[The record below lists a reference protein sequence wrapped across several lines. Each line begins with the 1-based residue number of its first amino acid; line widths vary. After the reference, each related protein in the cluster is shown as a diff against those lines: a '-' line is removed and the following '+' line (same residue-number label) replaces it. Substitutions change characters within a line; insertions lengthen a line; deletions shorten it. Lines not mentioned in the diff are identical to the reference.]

1 MRIDQ
6 THRRWA
12 IWTCVSL
19 AVAAVAYVP
28 YALLSPQGPSGGSIA
43 GLIYGIAG
51 YGMMVFAALLG
62 IRKKYPIWRIGR
74 AQTWM
79 RGHLWLGLLSYPII
93 LLHAAFHFGG
103 PLTLTMMW
111 IFTIVIVSGLVGAA
125 LQHYMPR
132 LMTER
137 VPLETIYDQIDRVR
151 DQLLKEADELLA
163 SVAKSANQYGLV
175 VPSVTG
181 ILNIRELG
189 DLRVAAATTTTT
201 STTTLIR
208 VENQAITELRN
219 IHEKTVKPYL
229 LVRGAH
235 GHVLADRRNSKAVFA
250 QLRTVS
256 PSTVHQI
263 VDDLENICEEKRDLD
278 RQSRMHKL
286 MHGWLMVHVPL
297 SLALIVL
304 GAIHAVMALRY

>member
-1 MRIDQ
+1 LRIDH

-12 IWTCVSL
+12 IWTVVL
-19 AVAAVAYVP
+19 FAVAGAAYIP
-28 YALLSPQGPSGGSIA
+28 YTMLASHGATGGSTT
-43 GLIYGIAG
+43 GLVYGSVG
-51 YGMMVFAALLG
+51 YAMMIFAALLG
-62 IRKKYPIWRIGR
+62 IRKKFPIWRIGR

-93 LLHAAFHFGG
+93 LLHGAFHFGG
-103 PLTLTMMW
+103 PLTRTMMW
-111 IFTIVIVSGLVGAA
+111 IFTVVIVSGLIGAV

-137 VPLETIYDQIDRVR
+137 VPFETIYDQIDRVR
-151 DQLLKEADELLA
+151 GQLLKESQELLA
-163 SVAKSANQYGLV
+163 SVSKSANQYGLV

-181 ILNIRELG
+181 IFDRATMG
-189 DLRVAAATTTTT
+189 DLRAATTTTI
-201 STTTLIR
+201 TTTLIR
-208 VENQAITELRN
+208 VENQAVTQLRTVY
-219 IHEKTVKPYL
+219 EKTVKPYL
-229 LVRGAH
+229 ELHGPR

-256 PSTVHQI
+256 PSTVHQLI
-263 VDDLENICEEKRDLD
+263 DDLENICEEKRDLD

-286 MHGWLMVHVPL
+286 LHGWLLVHVPL

>member
-1 MRIDQ
+1 LRIDE

-12 IWTCVSL
+12 VWTCILL
-19 AVAAVAYVP
+19 ALAAIAYIP
-28 YALLSPQGPSGGSIA
+28 YAWLSPRGASGGSVA
-43 GLIYGIAG
+43 GLIYGIIG

-62 IRKKYPIWRIGR
+62 IRKKFPIWRIGR

-93 LLHAAFHFGG
+93 LLHGAFHFGG

-111 IFTIVIVSGLVGAA
+111 IFTVVIVSGLVGAA

-137 VPLETIYDQIDRVR
+137 VPFETIYDQIDRVR
-151 DQLLKEADELLA
+151 TQLLKEADELLA

-175 VPSVTG
+175 VPSLTG
-181 ILNIRELG
+181 ILDIRALG
-189 DLRVAAATTTTT
+189 DLRTAAATTT
-201 STTTLIR
+201 TTTLIR

-219 IHEKTVKPYL
+219 VYEKTVKPYL
-229 LVRGAH
+229 SVRGAH

-256 PSTVHQI
+256 PSTVHQM

-286 MHGWLMVHVPL
+286 LHGWLLVHVPL
-297 SLALIVL
+297 SVALIVL

>member
-1 MRIDQ
+1 LRIDE

-12 IWTCVSL
+12 IWTGVLL
-19 AVAAVAYVP
+19 ALAAIAYVP
-28 YALLSPQGPSGGSIA
+28 YAWLSPQGPSGGSAA
-43 GLIYGIAG
+43 GLTYGIIG
-51 YGMMVFAALLG
+51 FGMMIFAALLG
-62 IRKKYPIWRIGR
+62 MRKKYPIWRIGR

-111 IFTIVIVSGLVGAA
+111 IFTVVIVSGLVGAA

-137 VPLETIYDQIDRVR
+137 VPYETIYDQIDRVR
-151 DQLLKEADELLA
+151 TQLLKEAEELLA

-175 VPSVTG
+175 VPSLTG
-181 ILNIRELG
+181 ILDIRALG
-189 DLRVAAATTTTT
+189 DLRAATTTTT
-201 STTTLIR
+201 TTTLIR
-208 VENQAITELRN
+208 VENQAVTELRN
-219 IHEKTVKPYL
+219 IYEKTVKPYL
-229 LVRGAH
+229 MVRGPH

-263 VDDLENICEEKRDLD
+263 VDDMENICEEKRDLD

-286 MHGWLMVHVPL
+286 LHGWLLVHVPL